1 MTKEIVFPEFIGESD
16 DALVLVLPTLKDEL
30 SEIMERFHAGEEISY
45 SFSWQLLNVESD
57 EYLIVLDIDWEDGT
71 GIVVGFTT
79 EMWEIFRYVTS
90 KQHLV
95 LMFDWELVMKG
106 ISGGLSPEG
115 EFKPQAFLIRGVNRG
130 LGNLLEQA
138 EELEPGE
145 QQSDSVGYLF
155 EVLGEL
161 QKERYLLH

>member
-45 SFSWQLLNVESD
+45 SFSWQLLNVEAD

-106 ISGGLSPEG
+106 IPGGLTSEG
-115 EFKPQAFLIRGVNRG
+115 EFKPQAFLIRDVSRG

-138 EELEPGE
+138 EELEPDE

-155 EVLGEL
+155 EVLGDL